1 MGKGNNAKT
10 KETKK
15 PKKNA
20 NAAPVKADPPAKKK

>member
-1 MGKGNNAKT
+1 MAKGNNSKT

-20 NAAPVKADPPAKKK
+20 NAAPKPAAEPKKK